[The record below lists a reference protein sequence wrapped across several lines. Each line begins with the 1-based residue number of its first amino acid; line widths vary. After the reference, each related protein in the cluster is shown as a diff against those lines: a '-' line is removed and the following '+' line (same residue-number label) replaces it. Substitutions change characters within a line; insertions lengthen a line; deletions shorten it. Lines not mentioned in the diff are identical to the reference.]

1 MTNRLK
7 LFTESVAQMGVQKPE
22 LEALTKLFKVCLENA
37 IGLYDDLDSDEAYY
51 EDDNENNLNID
62 NDDESTDDDIDANGV
77 DASTLADNLSER
89 TTPDPADDIA
99 ELEDDIPEPNR
110 TESTAGTTL
119 ADAYIKV
126 APKLLDRNL
135 CKPSDIDNMAKFIDW
150 LISKFNSFDSD
161 KYMRQAEALA
171 GRRRNSYNTDRMDKC
186 LSVIGSGTY
195 VVQLLK
201 DIAAAFHDKLRVATL
216 SSESSIFSVAKDI
229 NDFVSERFGGSDTSD
244 LSATADENVVTY
256 GKGFYNIDD
265 DSHEAT
271 PEERMAADKM
281 MENPSAKDTQPKSDV
296 DSFSPDTT
304 VESVDTTLADFVSF
318 IPSSDMSDRDAADFD
333 KPLSK
338 EKKKR
343 AKLLTNQRAAFAN
356 AHRGDVVE
364 TSSLDAGDDPWADL

>member
-37 IGLYDDLDSDEAYY
+37 IGLYDDMDSDEAYY
-51 EDDNENNLNID
+51 EDDTENVLNID
-62 NDDESTDDDIDANGV
+62 NDDESTDDDFDANGV

-89 TTPDPADDIA
+89 ATPDPADDIA
-99 ELEDDIPEPNR
+99 ELEDEIPESKR
-110 TESTAGTTL
+110 TESTSGTTL
-119 ADAYIKV
+119 ADAYVKV

-135 CKPSDIDNMAKFIDW
+135 CEPSDIDNMGKFIDW
-150 LISKFNSFDSD
+150 LISKFNSFDSE

-216 SSESSIFSVAKDI
+216 SNESSIFSLAKDI
-229 NDFVSERFGGSDTSD
+229 NNFVANQFDATVTSD
-244 LSATADENVVTY
+244 ISTY
-256 GKGFYNIDD
+256 EKGFYDSDD

-271 PEERMAADKM
+271 PEERMAAEKM
-281 MENPSAKDTQPKSDV
+281 LDNPSDKDTKQKPNV
-296 DSFSPDTT
+296 DRFSSDTT
-304 VESVDTTLADFVSF
+304 VESVDRSLADFVSF

-333 KPLSK
+333 KPISK

-343 AKLLTNQRAAFAN
+343 AKLLTNKRAAFAN
-356 AHRGDVVE
+356 AHKGDFVE